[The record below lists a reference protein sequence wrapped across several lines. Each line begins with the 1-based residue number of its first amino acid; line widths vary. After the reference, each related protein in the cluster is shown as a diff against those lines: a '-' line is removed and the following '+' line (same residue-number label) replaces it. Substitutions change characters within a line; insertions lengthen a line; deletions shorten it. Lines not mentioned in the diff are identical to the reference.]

1 MNAAFPDLGCKQGAK
16 AVPPVPHRLITN
28 VDATFEQNVFDL
40 AQRLVEPLGPLAV
53 HDQAFRFKHCV
64 QHQVAVA
71 RILFTERLES
81 ITQRLI
87 ITRLRLIS
95 G

>member
-1 MNAAFPDLGCKQGAK
+1 MRRFQILAPLCAHL
-16 AVPPVPHRLITN
+16 H
-28 VDATFEQNVFDL
+28 
-40 AQRLVEPLGPLAV
+40 AQRLVEPLGTLAV

-64 QHQVAVA
+64 QHQVAVT
-71 RILFTERLES
+71 RILFSERLES
-81 ITQRLI
+81 ITQQLI